1 MEIDLGAI
9 AKGYIADRVR
19 DDLQRQGVDAALIN
33 LGGNVHTLGAW
44 SIGLKKPFAAD
55 NALVGSIDGRRPVGG
70 DVRHLRALF

>member
-33 LGGNVHTLGAW
+33 LGGNVHTLGR
-44 SIGLKKPFAAD
+44 
-55 NALVGSIDGRRPVGG
+55 GRLG
-70 DVRHLRALF
+70 

>member
-19 DDLQRQGVDAALIN
+19 DTCSAGVNAALIN
-33 LGGNVHTLGAW
+33 LGGNVHTLGEW

-55 NALVGSIDGRRPVGG
+55 ALVGS
-70 DVRHLRALF
+70 LRCRGNRW